1 MVARMLWL
9 SCFVGLIACSL
20 VQGKRISQLKCEE
33 YVNQTMTSVSVIS
46 LILDPTPIE
55 FTSYNCSKTIDLI
68 VGGEDA
74 KSGEFPHQVLL
85 GWKTNHTGVYR
96 FDCGGTVISDRYV
109 LTAAHC
115 ASKGNNMNPAP
126 EIVRFAELDLTIDE
140 DEFDIEIEKITR
152 HPAHRF
158 RSSYHDIA
166 LVRLKEHLR
175 FSAVVRPACLWVD
188 VDTSPSPVI
197 ATGFGQLDVA
207 DERGSNTL
215 RKVQLDV
222 QDLSGCNNQF
232 LGTRNFPN
240 GMTDNQL
247 CIGSSRGGKDTCQGD
262 SGGPIQVLANP
273 KWCIYHVLGV
283 TSAGSACGTM
293 VPAVYTKVASYIDWI
308 EGIVWGSG

>member
-74 KSGEFPHQVLL
+74 KSGEFPHQ
-85 GWKTNHTGVYR
+85 
-96 FDCGGTVISDRYV
+96 
-109 LTAAHC
+109 
-115 ASKGNNMNPAP
+115 GNNMNPAP